1 MRLRLLMGL
10 AALLLAAHGARASD
24 PTGIYALVDKVEIE
38 PSEGQ
43 PERARVWGVFAVSVG
58 DRGDEYTTPAR
69 GYIYFTLPAG
79 KEEVARKEWNDLKKV
94 AGTRTCVAFSSR
106 YKMENVKVRTD
117 KDVTKGAVAYP
128 TGFGITK
135 LPPNQY
141 MAKRLLDVKPKP

>member
-10 AALLLAAHGARASD
+10 AALLLAAQGARASD

-69 GYIYFTLPAG
+69 GYIYFPLPAG

-106 YKMENVKVRTD
+106 
-117 KDVTKGAVAYP
+117 
-128 TGFGITK
+128 
-135 LPPNQY
+135 
-141 MAKRLLDVKPKP
+141 